1 MSEEQIEELSERE
14 LEIIELVAE
23 GMSNREIA
31 RELYISPNTVKVHL
45 RNIYGKMQVSSRTEA
60 TMVALRMGW
69 VQIEPEGAVGNQGDG
84 TGHDGDEGV
93 QAATTAQADE
103 SVQPKVLPP
112 LPRWKEAYLLL
123 AVVLVGLGLWL
134 TWPRTAERAQP
145 FSDRSSSAA
154 AWAPGQASRWQSLAQ
169 IPSPRSRLA
178 VTAYDGRIYAIG
190 GETAEG
196 VSDAVAVYLTQS
208 DEWVRGPNKPTAGA
222 NISAVAADGMVY
234 VPGGS
239 GADGEMSDWLEV
251 LDVASGTWSERHP
264 LPSSVC
270 AYALAGVDGE
280 IYLFGGWDGSTYLAQ
295 ALRYDPETDT
305 WEALPDM
312 PTARAFAGAASI
324 DGRIYVVGGYDGVS
338 ELDTCEVYDPEGTT
352 WVGCPPMNAPR
363 GGVGA
368 TTIGDALYV
377 IGGGWDSYLVENEY
391 FTPDET
397 DPTQGTWETFPSP
410 RLQEWRNLGVASSEM
425 MLYAI
430 GGWDGAYLSANQA
443 YRAVYRLYL
452 PSAMGQRGE

>member
-23 GMSNREIA
+23 GLSNREIA

-45 RNIYGKMQVSSRTEA
+45 RNIFGKMQVSSRTEA

-69 VQIEPEGAVGNQGDG
+69 VQIEPEGAAD
-84 TGHDGDEGV
+84 D
-93 QAATTAQADE
+93 QAADTDHGEGTEQAAPAQRDGEEAR
-103 SVQPKVLPP
+103 PKVVLP
-112 LPRWKEAYLLL
+112 LPLWKEAYLLL
-123 AVVLVGLGLWL
+123 AVALVGLGLWL

-154 AWAPGQASRWQSLAQ
+154 TWAPGQASRWQSLAQ
-169 IPSPRSRLA
+169 VPSPRSRLA
-178 VTAYDGRIYAIG
+178 VTAYDGRIYVIG

-208 DEWVRGPNKPTAGA
+208 DEWVRGPSKPTAAA
-222 NISAVAADGMVY
+222 NIGAVAADGMVY

-239 GADGEMSDWLEV
+239 GADGEMSDRLEV
-251 LDVASGTWSERHP
+251 LDVAAGTWGERSP
-264 LPSSVC
+264 LPSRVC
-270 AYALAGVDGE
+270 AYALAEVDGV
-280 IYLFGGWDGSTYLAQ
+280 IYLFGGWDGSAYLAQ
-295 ALRYDPETDT
+295 ALRYDPAGDA
-305 WEALPDM
+305 WEMLPDM
-312 PTARAFAGAASI
+312 PTARAFAGAGTI
-324 DGRIYVVGGYDGVS
+324 GGRIYVVGGYDGVS
-338 ELDTCEVYDPEGTT
+338 ELDVCEVYDPQSAT
-352 WVGCPPMNAPR
+352 WTSCPPMNAPR

-368 TTIGDALYV
+368 TAIGDALYV

-391 FTPDET
+391 FTPDGL
-397 DPTQGTWETFPSP
+397 DPAQGTWETFPSP

>member
-1 MSEEQIEELSERE
+1 MSEEQIGELSERE

-69 VQIEPEGAVGNQGDG
+69 VQIESEEATSDQADNTDHGNNGEQAAA
-84 TGHDGDEGV
+84 TKQAGDEI
-93 QAATTAQADE
+93 
-103 SVQPKVLPP
+103 QPKVVPP
-112 LPRWKEAYLLL
+112 LPRWKEAYLFL
-123 AVVLVGLGLWL
+123 AVVLIGLGMWL
-134 TWPRTAERAQP
+134 TWPRTVERAQP
-145 FSDRSSSAA
+145 FSDRASSATT
-154 AWAPGQASRWQSLAQ
+154 WAPSLASRWQSLAQ
-169 IPSPRSRLA
+169 IPNPRSRLA

-196 VSDAVAVYLTQS
+196 VSNAVAVYLTQS
-208 DEWVRGPNKPTAGA
+208 DEWVRGPDKPTAAA
-222 NISAVAADGMVY
+222 NISAVAAGGIVY

-239 GADGEMSDWLEV
+239 GAGGEMSDRLEV
-251 LDVASGTWSERHP
+251 LDVAAGTWSERSP
-264 LPSSVC
+264 LPSKVC
-270 AYALAGVDGE
+270 AYALAQVDGA
-280 IYLFGGWDGSTYLAQ
+280 IYLFGGWDGSAYLAQ
-295 ALRYDPETDT
+295 ALRYDPAD
-305 WEALPDM
+305 EAWQTLPDM
-312 PTARAFAGAASI
+312 PTPRAFAGAGVIGSK
-324 DGRIYVVGGYDGVS
+324 IYVVGGYDGAS
-338 ELDTCEVYDPEGTT
+338 ELDTCEVYDPERAA
-352 WVGCPPMNAPR
+352 WAGCPPMNAPR
-363 GGVGA
+363 GGIGA
-368 TTIGDALYV
+368 ATIGDALYV

-391 FTPDET
+391 FTPDPV